1 MEHKKNTLIHTALK
15 AYRLL
20 HWNEFKY
27 PKPIKGRY
35 DISDNK
41 LEKMKWAYR
50 CWIRQTEI
58 AEKDSGIE
66 EFLSKQDLR
75 FSTPADFIKQAS
87 LSLSA
92 GGDLMAVDIITPE
105 NTPHLFDDIRD
116 FYFDAD
122 ITCANLES
130 TVYETAPVGRN
141 SAAVSEAAR
150 MNTSE
155 AMLDKFI
162 DGGLGINY
170 FSTANNHSFDYG
182 EEGLLATLDVL
193 EKKQCFHS
201 GINRTPEQQEDVL
214 IIEKNGIK
222 IAFLAYTFDLNGHKC
237 EKKHL
242 VNEVRFNDEVVDIS
256 LIKRHIKKAKEK
268 NADLI
273 IASCHWGWEFEM
285 YPHKAIIDVAH
296 LLADEGVDIIL
307 GGHPHVGQ
315 PMERYESVQ
324 GKDKRQCL
332 IIYSLGNFATYQP
345 LSRNSKLTYAVRLQ
359 IEKGIST
366 GVSQTYVSEL
376 KILPIYIQSG
386 DKGDGTNDFR
396 LVQFEKL
403 LSNPDKY
410 ILTKEE
416 RDDLPRLDKKV
427 LKEIILPRTW
437 KEHNLIWQEKNR

>member
-1 MEHKKNTLIHTALK
+1 MEHKKNILLHTALK

-20 HWNEFKY
+20 HWNEFQY
-27 PKPIKGRY
+27 PKPGKGRY
-35 DISDNK
+35 DMSGST

-66 EFLSKQDLR
+66 AFFSGQDLR
-75 FSTPADFIKQAS
+75 FSLPADFARQAS

-105 NTPHLFDDIRD
+105 NTPHLFDDIKD

-122 ITCANLES
+122 LTCANLES
-130 TVYETAPVGRN
+130 TVFDGAPIGRN

-155 AMLDKFI
+155 AMLDRFLA
-162 DGGLGINY
+162 GGLGINY

-182 EEGLLATLDVL
+182 EAGLLATLDVL
-193 EKKQCFHS
+193 DRKECFHS
-201 GINRTPEQQEDVL
+201 GVNRTPEQQEDVL
-214 IIEKNGIK
+214 IVEKNGIK
-222 IAFLAYTFDLNGHKC
+222 IAFLAYTFDLNGHHC

-256 LIKRHIKKAKEK
+256 LIRRHIKKAKEK
-268 NADLI
+268 NADLV

-285 YPHKAIIDVAH
+285 YPHQAIIDVAH

-315 PMERYESVQ
+315 PMERYKSVR

-359 IEKGIST
+359 IEKGISS
-366 GVSQTYVSEL
+366 GAAQTYVSEL
-376 KILPIYIQSG
+376 KVLPIYIQAG
-386 DKGDGTNDFR
+386 NKGDGTYDFR
-396 LVQFEKL
+396 LVPFEKL
-403 LSNPDKY
+403 LSSPEQY

-416 RDDLPRLDKKV
+416 RSDLPRLDKKV
-427 LKEIILPRTW
+427 LKEIILPRKW
-437 KEHNLIWQEKNR
+437 KEQGLLWQDD